1 MKVFTSFILSFIIFL
16 ASFQNSLIFLD
27 YQVNRDFYEEHC
39 INKDKPEMDCHGK
52 CELKEQT
59 EQNSTTYVVL
69 KNFDFNFI
77 PPIAVKIN
85 KTSNKLIINKQKLFS
100 NTDNTLSDG
109 HFFSYPKPPEA

>member
-1 MKVFTSFILSFIIFL
+1 
-16 ASFQNSLIFLD
+16 
-27 YQVNRDFYEEHC
+27 
-39 INKDKPEMDCHGK
+39 MDCHGK

-109 HFFSYPKPPEA
+109 HFFTYPKPPEA